1 MENQSFKTEKT
12 GSKINGGKQEC
23 QKGKKWETMDKS
35 IVSPFFSFFTF
46 LFFSIFFTF
55 YFAFV
60 FFLDFA
66 DLLFVFSILFAFV
79 SVFFKFVDS

>member
-12 GSKINGGKQEC
+12 GSKINGGKTGMS
-23 QKGKKWETMDKS
+23 KRKKMGKNGQVHRFP
-35 IVSPFFSFFTF
+35 IFF
-46 LFFSIFFTF
+46 LFHFPFLFHFFTF